1 MLTTEPDEALML
13 SYRDGDLLAF
23 KELYRRHSRGVYMFI
38 SWRSPRK
45 EWVDE
50 ITQETWGSLHHARAR
65 YQPDASFRTFLFQIA
80 RNKLI
85 DQLRLH
91 KKTVLASDLGHFED
105 GTEIF
110 ETVVDASHSLSEEE
124 ENMDGE
130 QRLAWLADA
139 IKTLPSEQREALAL
153 QHYSGM
159 SLVEIAQFTAAP
171 IETIKSRLRYAMR
184 KLRQQ
189 AQPTVVEGGWA

>member
-1 MLTTEPDEALML
+1 MLTSEPDESLML
-13 SYRDGDLLAF
+13 SYREGDLIAF
-23 KELYRRHSRGVYMFI
+23 KELYRRHSRGLYMFI

-50 ITQETWGSLHHARAR
+50 IAQETWGSLHLARAR
-65 YQPDASFRTFLFQIA
+65 YQPDAAFRTFLFQIA

-91 KKTVLASDLGHFED
+91 KKTVLASDLGHYED

-110 ETVVDASHSLSEEE
+110 ESVVDASYCLSLEE
-124 ENMDGE
+124 ENMEGE

-139 IKTLPSEQREALAL
+139 IQSLPSEQREALAL
-153 QHYSGM
+153 QHFSGM
-159 SLVEIAQFTAAP
+159 SLVEIANLTSAP
-171 IETIKSRLRYAMR
+171 VETIKSRLRYAMR

-189 AQPTVVEGGWA
+189 AQPVDVERGWA